1 MKTGPTVDHDT
12 YLGGSDMAA
21 VLGVSLYDT
30 PLAVWAQKT
39 GRIASEG
46 RLDEASQLKAD
57 LGNHLERPVIEL
69 FRQRVGATV
78 IEYPGTLIHPE
89 LHFLGATPDGIR
101 DGKRGVQCK
110 VVGARQMYRWGDVQD
125 GPEGVP
131 NEVVI
136 QVHWEA
142 FAIRAKLGKKFE
154 VADVPALL
162 GTDLKNYEVPID
174 WEMCEMMQV
183 AALQF
188 WRDNVEANVMPL
200 VTEDDDISAIYPR
213 PKRDELEEPTTKLVT
228 LAQEYDFARAEE
240 KTAKNAKKLA
250 ANRLQAEIGEAMGY
264 QGEGVKATWKAK
276 PGNTSWKDVAAKYR
290 DLIVRAQTQTGT
302 FLDGIEAGCRAKDSR
317 TLDVRLDEEKYR

>member
-39 GRIASEG
+39 GRIATEG
-46 RLDEASQLKAD
+46 RLDEESQLKAD
-57 LGNHLERPVIEL
+57 LGNHLERPVLEL
-69 FRQRVGATV
+69 FRRRVGATV

-89 LHFLGATPDGIR
+89 FSFLGATPDGIR

-110 VVGARQMYRWGDVQD
+110 VVGMRQWSRWGDVED

-142 FAIRAKLGKKFE
+142 WAIRAHLGHKFE

-174 WEMCEMMQV
+174 WEMCEMMETS
-183 AALQF
+183 ALQF
-188 WRDNVEANVMPL
+188 WRDNVEADVMPL
-200 VTEDDDISAIYPR
+200 VTEDDDIAAIFLR
-213 PKRDELEEPTTKLVT
+213 PKREDLLQPDENVVCLVR
-228 LAQEYDFARAEE
+228 EYDFARDEE
-240 KTAKNAKKLA
+240 KRASSAKRLA
-250 ANRLQAEIGEAMGY
+250 ANRLQAEIGHGTGFMGD
-264 QGEGVKATWKAK
+264 GVKATWAEQQ
-276 PGNTSWKDVAAKYR
+276 GNVSWKDVAAKYR
-290 DLIVRAQTQTGT
+290 HELVT
-302 FLDGIEAGCRAKDSR
+302 EAGYKGKELNEIEEACRGKGRRS
-317 TLDVRLDEEKYR
+317 LDVRLHEEKYR